1 MNLNDIQKILSLP
14 KSVSN
19 VEITGISERANEIQ
33 PGFVF
38 VAAKGTKVDGADF
51 IPLAEK
57 NGAVAVIAEHEVQ
70 TKLPVFI
77 VKNAREALAQIA
89 LYLYPSEKLSKVA
102 VTGTNGKTSIV
113 YYVSEI
119 MNALGKMC
127 ASMGTIGVAS
137 PVYNLNGHM
146 TTPDVVTVNQ
156 IFNTLQE
163 KKVQVVALEASS
175 HGLYQGRL
183 AGHKMRAAAFTN
195 LTRDHLDFH
204 GTMENYLKAKALLFS
219 DYLDSD
225 GTAVLNAD
233 IPEYSTLKQFCGDAV
248 KIISYGKNG
257 DTLQLISQTPTEM
270 GQDIVIAVGGQKYDI
285 SLGIYG
291 DFQAMNILAAVGLCM
306 GLGMTWEKIWP
317 VLSQLTPPAGRLEK
331 VGETKLGAQVFVDYA
346 HTPDALER
354 VLKSLRPHTKNK
366 LVCLFGCG
374 GDRDTGKRPQMGQI
388 ADELADVVYITD
400 DNPRTEDPEVIR
412 QAIKAK
418 CPKGIVVDNRA
429 KAIRQAIQNLQE
441 GDLLVLAGKGH
452 ESGQIVN
459 GVTYPFSD
467 KIEALLT
474 LKEMKEMPLWTHTEL
489 SLALNTK
496 VDEKIQGFGVC
507 FNTQQLKIGDIF
519 IALTGGKRDGHL
531 FVHEAMEKGASAC
544 IVSTLQTDILAD
556 RQIIVPDTILALQ
569 ALARFSRMRTEA
581 IVIGITGSSG
591 KTTTKEMLKA
601 CFSAQGKTYAS
612 VANFNNNLGVPFT
625 LANMPALTQYAVI
638 EMGISHKGEM
648 GELSDFVRPRISL
661 ITNVTS
667 AHQEFFV
674 NEQETA
680 CEKADIFDFQDKTGT
695 VVLNK
700 DSPHYQFLA
709 DASVAQNIKK
719 IITFGSNPNSDFQ
732 LIDTLIMGKK
742 MQVNAKWHEEKLSIL
757 MNFIGIHFALDA
769 LACLAVVDAAGASVE
784 KAIETLQTL
793 SPISGRGATEQ
804 IKIDGK
810 LIEIINDAYNANP
823 DSMRASLVAL
833 GMREGRKI
841 VVLGDM
847 SELGADSLKMHL
859 DLLPM
864 LAQNNI
870 VSVYATGPMMQHVV
884 NALPADIMG
893 KWVESP
899 EGLLPILRKELQSG
913 DIVLFKASHHIG
925 MEKVIRQ
932 LKGE

>member
-14 KSVSN
+14 QTLPDS
-19 VEITGISERANEIQ
+19 EIKGISERANEIQ
-33 PGFVF
+33 KGFVF
-38 VAAKGTKVDGADF
+38 VAVKGTKVDGAEF

-57 NGAVAVIAEHEVQ
+57 NGAIAVIAEHEVQ
-70 TKLPVFI
+70 TKLPVII
-77 VKNAREALAQIA
+77 VENARAALAKMA
-89 LYLYPSEKLSKVA
+89 TRLYPSEQLDKVA

-119 MNALGKMC
+119 MNALGKIC

-137 PVYNLNGHM
+137 PVYNLEGHM

-163 KKVQVVALEASS
+163 KKIQVVALEASS

-219 DYLDSD
+219 DYLDAD

-233 IPEYSTLKQFCGDAV
+233 IPEYNTLKASCGAAV

-257 DTLQLISQTPTEM
+257 DTLRLISQTPTEK

-306 GLGMTWEKIWP
+306 GLGMTWKMICP

-331 VGETKLGAQVFVDYA
+331 VGETKSGAQVFVDYA

-354 VLKSLRPHTKNK
+354 VLKSLRPHTKNR

-412 QAIKAK
+412 QSIKAK

-429 KAIRQAIQNLQE
+429 NAIRQAIQNLQE
-441 GDLLVLAGKGH
+441 GDVLVLAGKGH

-459 GVTYPFSD
+459 GITYPFSD
-467 KIEALLT
+467 KTEILLT
-474 LKEMKEMPLWTHTEL
+474 LKEMQEIPLWTHTEL

-507 FNTQQLKIGDIF
+507 FNTQNLKIGDIF

-531 FVHEAMEKGASAC
+531 FVREAMEKGAAAC
-544 IVSTLQTDILAD
+544 IVCTPQADILSD
-556 RQIIVPDTILALQ
+556 KQIIVPDTTLALQ
-569 ALARFSRMRTEA
+569 ALARFARMRTEA
-581 IVIGITGSSG
+581 IIVGVTGSSG
-591 KTTTKEMLKA
+591 KTTTKEMLRA
-601 CFSAQGKTYAS
+601 CFSAQGKTYAT
-612 VANFNNNLGVPFT
+612 VGNLNNNLGVPFS

-648 GELSDFVRPRISL
+648 AELSDFVRPNISV
-661 ITNVTS
+661 IVS
-667 AHQEFFV
+667 IGRAHQEFFA
-674 NEQETA
+674 NEQEIA
-680 CEKADIFDFQDKTGT
+680 CEKADIMDFQDKNGT
-695 VVLNK
+695 IVLNR
-700 DSPHYQFLA
+700 DSSFYQFLA
-709 DASVAQNIKK
+709 DASVAQHIKK
-719 IITFGSNPNSDFQ
+719 IITFGADKKSDFQ
-732 LIDTLIMGKK
+732 LVDAIPDENKTHINL
-742 MQVNAKWHEEKLSIL
+742 KWHEENLSFSI
-757 MNFIGIHFALDA
+757 NFVGRHYALDA
-769 LACLAVVDAAGASVE
+769 LACLAVIDAAGASVE
-784 KAIETLQTL
+784 QAVETLKTL
-793 SPISGRGATEQ
+793 YPLAGRGLSEEVV
-804 IKIDGK
+804 IDGK
-810 LIEIINDAYNANP
+810 KIQIINDAYNANP
-823 DSMRASLVAL
+823 DSMKASLMAFGL
-833 GMREGRKI
+833 RQGRKI
-841 VVLGDM
+841 AVLGDM
-847 SELGADSLKMHL
+847 LELGADSQKMHL
-859 DLLPM
+859 DLLPL
-864 LAQNNI
+864 LAQNGI
-870 VSVYATGPMMQHVV
+870 VSVYATGSMMRDVV
-884 NALPADIMG
+884 SALPGNVMG
-893 KWVESP
+893 KWVESLN
-899 EGLLPILRKELQSG
+899 ELLPVLRRELQSG
-913 DIVLFKASHHIG
+913 DIVLFKASHG
-925 MEKVIRQ
+925 TELEKFIKQ
-932 LKGE
+932 LKGV

>member
-1 MNLNDIQKILSLP
+1 MNLIDVQRILSLP
-14 KSVSN
+14 QTLSDL
-19 VEITGISERANEIQ
+19 EIKGISERANDIQ
-33 PGFVF
+33 PGFLF
-38 VAAKGTKVDGADF
+38 VAVKGTKVDGADF
-51 IPLAEK
+51 IPVAEK
-57 NGAVAVIAEHEVQ
+57 NGAIAVIAEHEVQ
-70 TKLPVFI
+70 TKLPIII
-77 VKNAREALAQIA
+77 VNNARDALAKIA
-89 LYLYPSEKLSKVA
+89 LYFYPSEKLAKVA

-119 MNALGKMC
+119 MNALGKTC

-137 PVYNLNGHM
+137 PVYNLEGHM

-163 KKVQVVALEASS
+163 KNVQVVALEASS
-175 HGLYQGRL
+175 HGLCQGRL
-183 AGHKMRAAAFTN
+183 TGHKMRAAAFTN

-233 IPEYSTLKQFCGDAV
+233 IPEYVNLKQACQSSV

-257 DTLQLISQTPTEM
+257 DTLKLVSQTPTEK
-270 GQDIVIAVGGQKYDI
+270 GQDIVVAVDEKEYDI

-306 GLGMTWEKIWP
+306 GLGMTWDKICP

-331 VGETKLGAQVFVDYA
+331 VGETTSGAQVFVDYA

-354 VLKSLRPHTKNK
+354 VLKSLRPHTKNR

-374 GDRDTGKRPQMGQI
+374 GDRDTGKRPQMGKI

-400 DNPRTEDPEVIR
+400 DNPRSEEPNVIR
-412 QAIKAK
+412 QAIKDQ

-429 KAIRQAIQNLQE
+429 NAILQAIRNLQK

-452 ESGQIVN
+452 ESGQIIK
-459 GVTYPFSD
+459 GITYPFSD
-467 KIEALLT
+467 KTEILLT
-474 LKEMKEMPLWTHTEL
+474 LKEMQGMPLWTHTEL

-496 VDEKIQGFGVC
+496 VDEKISGFGVC
-507 FNTQQLKIGDIF
+507 FNTQKLKIGDIF

-531 FVHEAMEKGASAC
+531 FVREAMEKGAAAC
-544 IVSTLQTDILAD
+544 IVSAPQTDILVD
-556 RQIIVPDTILALQ
+556 RQIVVPDTTLALQ

-581 IVIGITGSSG
+581 IVVGITGSSG

-601 CFSAQGKTYAS
+601 CFAAQGKTYAT
-612 VANFNNNLGVPFT
+612 VADFNNNLGVPFT

-648 GELSDFVRPRISL
+648 SELSDFVRPQISL
-661 ITNVTS
+661 ITNVAS

-680 CEKADIFDFQDKTGT
+680 CEKADIFDFQDKMGT
-695 VVLNK
+695 AVLNK
-700 DSPHYQFLA
+700 DNPFYQFLA

-719 IITFGSNPNSDFQ
+719 IITFGSDIHSDFQ
-732 LIDTLIMGKK
+732 LIDALFMDDK
-742 MQVNAKWHEEKLSIL
+742 MQVNAKWHEEKLSFTL
-757 MNFIGIHFALDA
+757 NFIGRHFALDA
-769 LACLAVVDAAGASVE
+769 LACLAVIDAAGASVE
-784 KAIETLQTL
+784 QAIETLQTL
-793 SPISGRGATEQ
+793 YPISGRGLLEE
-804 IKIDGK
+804 IDISEKKIQ
-810 LIEIINDAYNANP
+810 IINDAYNANP
-823 DSMRASLVAL
+823 DSMKASLVSF
-833 GMREGRKI
+833 GQRKGRK
-841 VVLGDM
+841 VAVLGDM
-847 SELGADSLKMHL
+847 LELGKDSQKMHL
-859 DLLPM
+859 DLLPI
-864 LAQNNI
+864 LAQNNV
-870 VSVYATGPMMQHVV
+870 VSVYATGSMMQHVI

-893 KWVESP
+893 KWVESTDA
-899 EGLLPILRKELQSG
+899 LLPILKSELKSG
-913 DIVLFKASHHIG
+913 DIVLFKASHNMG
-925 MEKVIRQ
+925 LERVIHQ